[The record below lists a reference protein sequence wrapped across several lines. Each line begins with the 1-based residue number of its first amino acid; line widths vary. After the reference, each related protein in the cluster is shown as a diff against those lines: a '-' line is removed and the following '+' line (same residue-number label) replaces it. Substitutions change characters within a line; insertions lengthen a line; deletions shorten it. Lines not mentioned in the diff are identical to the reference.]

1 MVRTRVAVEVPAAAR
16 VTLPGVME
24 QVPLVGIPEQV
35 RLTAPLK
42 AAFADRLRVAM
53 AVEPMATD
61 KVAGVP
67 DRENAGVRAATVRVE
82 GADVAGLK
90 LVSPE

>member
-1 MVRTRVAVEVPAAAR
+1 
-16 VTLPGVME
+16 
-24 QVPLVGIPEQV
+24 
-35 RLTAPLK
+35 
-42 AAFADRLRVAM
+42 M